1 MFNNINRPVEMTY
14 DNGTVVVCEVETV
27 VLIVVGIDEL
37 VTFVIVIWLVMS
49 KIIIEIE
56 GR

>member
-37 VTFVIVIWLVMS
+37 LTFVIVVWLVMP

-56 GR
+56 RR

>member
-1 MFNNINRPVEMTY
+1 
-14 DNGTVVVCEVETV
+14 VETV

>member
-1 MFNNINRPVEMTY
+1 MTY

-37 VTFVIVIWLVMS
+37 VTFVIVI
-49 KIIIEIE
+49 
-56 GR
+56 

>member
-37 VTFVIVIWLVMS
+37 LTFVTVV
-49 KIIIEIE
+49 
-56 GR
+56 

>member
-1 MFNNINRPVEMTY
+1 
-14 DNGTVVVCEVETV
+14 VETV

-37 VTFVIVIWLVMS
+37 LTFVIVVWLVMP

-56 GR
+56 RR